1 VSVRDAG
8 RFTVPDHD
16 TPLAWAA
23 GYFWMGGRSPRSKSR
38 IHGVMNMKPT
48 KSALSL
54 ALLVA
59 LTGTA
64 TAHPNGGGHRS
75 GPERRI
81 LALVDQYFEV
91 VNDQDLGRFP
101 EVFAADYL
109 LDSTAGTYTGLPTFT
124 GLMSALYSA
133 LPDIHYTLD
142 EVLVDGNAAVIRYH
156 YTGTNL
162 GSFLG
167 LPATGDVITC
177 RGLEIDR
184 FEDGLMVESRNF
196 TDYYCL
202 LSSLG
207 AL

>member
-1 VSVRDAG
+1 
-8 RFTVPDHD
+8 
-16 TPLAWAA
+16 
-23 GYFWMGGRSPRSKSR
+23 
-38 IHGVMNMKPT
+38 MKPM

-59 LTGTA
+59 LTGIA
-64 TAHPNGGGHRS
+64 AADPGHGGHNAT

-124 GLMSALYSA
+124 GLMSALYAA

-196 TDYYCL
+196 TDYFCL

>member
-1 VSVRDAG
+1 MKLK
-8 RFTVPDHD
+8 T
-16 TPLAWAA
+16 T
-23 GYFWMGGRSPRSKSR
+23 KS
-38 IHGVMNMKPT
+38 T

-54 ALLVA
+54 ALVVA

-64 TAHPNGGGHRS
+64 AAHPNGGPG
-75 GPERRI
+75 GPRGQERRI
-81 LALVDQYFEV
+81 LRLVDQYLEV
-91 VNDQDLGRFP
+91 INDQDLGRFP

-109 LDSTAGTYTGLPTFT
+109 VDSTAGTYVGLPTFT
-124 GLMSALYSA
+124 GLMAALYTA
-133 LPDIHYTLD
+133 LPDIYYTLD
-142 EVLVDGNAAVIRYH
+142 EVIVDGETAVVRYH